1 MTENLPSLFRRN
13 ERLTSLA
20 NHLVVALMLACALG
34 VLVAMGEYLLPPW
47 KGGYLVGF
55 CFLIVIE
62 SMVTYRQARQLDS
75 FSPELL
81 MFRAAELVVILILFK
96 LLLYFINGVSQLW
109 IDIPLWRVNFLEYFF
124 TYGYLAG
131 VVVIFLA
138 WSVTGYFADYLFE
151 LEGDERLLIQERES
165 WLYQVRPAARRSLVN
180 LILLI
185 GGVIAFLMGFLAL
198 EQRRLG
204 VPVPELQR
212 GLAYLLGYFAL
223 SLVLLSLT
231 QFAVL
236 RVHWSLERIPVSPNL
251 AARWLAYSLGFLL
264 ALGGLVILLPTQYSV
279 GLLDILSSLFG
290 MLLALLNLLAFLITL
305 PFILIISLLARLFG
319 KPSPVTPLTIKPAQP
334 PALLNA
340 GGASWLE
347 WLKSLAFWLVFI
359 GVIVY
364 AVYYYLQQHSELR
377 ERLRH
382 FPLFAAL
389 ATLWEGL
396 WGWLR
401 GVNQNLVAAVQAG
414 LRRLRPGEPASA
426 TDQSRRF
433 VSLRR
438 LSPRQR
444 VVFFYMA
451 LVRRGGEHGL
461 PRQPAQTPYEYS
473 RALQDHLPGVESDIS
488 SMTDEFMEARYSQHE
503 ITAPRASLVQSY
515 WERIKRALRA
525 ALKQ

>member
-1 MTENLPSLFRRN
+1 MTKFSSLFRRN

-20 NHLVVALMLACALG
+20 NHLIVALMLACAVG
-34 VLVAMGEYLLPPW
+34 VLVALGEYLLSPW
-47 KGGYLVGF
+47 KGSYLVGV
-55 CFLIVIE
+55 CFLVVVE
-62 SMVTYRQARQLDS
+62 GMVTYRQVKGLDS
-75 FSPELL
+75 LNPELL
-81 MFRAAELVVILILFK
+81 MLRAAELVVILVLFK
-96 LLLYFINGVSQLW
+96 LLLYAIHGIGQLW
-109 IDIPLWRVNFLEYFF
+109 IDIPLWRVNFYQNFF
-124 TYGYLAG
+124 TYEYLAG
-131 VVVIFLA
+131 ALVIFLT
-138 WSVTGYFADYLFE
+138 WSVTGYFAEYLFE
-151 LEGDERLLIQERES
+151 LEGDERLLNQERES
-165 WLYQVRPAARRSLVN
+165 GLYEARPAARRSLVN

-198 EQRRLG
+198 DQRRLG
-204 VPVPELQR
+204 LPIPELR
-212 GLAYLLGYFAL
+212 HGLFYLLVYFSL

-236 RVHWSLERIPVSPNL
+236 RARWSLERISISPHL
-251 AARWLAYSLGFLL
+251 AAHWLAYSLGFLVV
-264 ALGGLVILLPTQYSV
+264 LGGLVILLPTQYSL
-279 GLLDILSSLFG
+279 GLLDILRYLFG
-290 MLLALLNLLAFLITL
+290 VLLALLDLIAFIITL
-305 PFILIISLLARLFG
+305 PIIILISLLSRLFG
-319 KPSPVTPLTIKPAQP
+319 KPSPVTPLTIKPLP
-334 PALLNA
+334 PSPLLNA
-340 GGASWLE
+340 GGPYWLE
-347 WLKSLAFWLVFI
+347 WLKSLVFWLVFI
-359 GVIVY
+359 GVILY
-364 AVYYYLQQHSELR
+364 AIYYYLQQHSELR

-389 ATLWEGL
+389 VSFLEGL

-401 GVNQNLVAAVQAG
+401 GVNRNLVAAVQVG
-414 LRRLRPGEPASA
+414 LRRLRPGVPAST

-444 VVFFYMA
+444 VEFFYLA
-451 LVRRGGEHGL
+451 LVRRGGEKGL

-473 RALQDHLPGVESDIS
+473 RALQDHLPGVEGDIS

>member
-13 ERLTSLA
+13 ERLASLA
-20 NHLVVALMLACALG
+20 NHLIVAFMLACAVG
-34 VLVAMGEYLLPPW
+34 VLVTLGERLLPPW

-55 CFLIVIE
+55 CFLVVVE
-62 SMVTYRQARQLDS
+62 SMVTYRKARQLDS
-75 FSPELL
+75 FSPELF

-96 LLLYFINGVSQLW
+96 LLLYFINRVSRLW
-109 IDIPLWRVNFLEYFF
+109 IDIPLWRVNFLENFF
-124 TYGYLAG
+124 TYEYLAG
-131 VVVIFLA
+131 AVVVFLA
-138 WSVTGYFADYLFE
+138 WSVTAYFSEYLFE
-151 LEGDERLLIQERES
+151 LEGDERLLIQEKES
-165 WLYQVRPAARRSLVN
+165 GLYQARPAARRSLIN

-185 GGVIAFLMGFLAL
+185 GGVMASLMGFMAL

-204 VPVPELQR
+204 VPVPEFR
-212 GLAYLLGYFAL
+212 PGLSYLVVYFSL

-236 RVHWSLERIPVSPNL
+236 RVHWSLERIPISPNL

-264 ALGGLVILLPTQYSV
+264 VLGGLVILLPTQYSR
-279 GLLDILSSLFG
+279 GLLDILGGLFEI
-290 MLLALLNLLAFLITL
+290 LLALLYLLSFLIRL
-305 PFILIISLLARLFG
+305 PFILIISLLAWLFG
-319 KPSPVTPLTIKPAQP
+319 KPSPVTPLTIRPAP
-334 PALLNA
+334 PPPLPS
-340 GGASWLE
+340 GGSASWLE

-359 GVIVY
+359 GVILY
-364 AVYYYLQQHSELR
+364 AIYYFLQQHSELR

-389 ATLWEGL
+389 VTLWEGL

-401 GVNQNLVAAVQAG
+401 GVNQTLVAAVQAG

-433 VSLRR
+433 VSLRK

-473 RALQDHLPGVESDIS
+473 QALQDHLPGVEGDIS

-503 ITAPRASLVQSY
+503 ITAPHASLVQSY